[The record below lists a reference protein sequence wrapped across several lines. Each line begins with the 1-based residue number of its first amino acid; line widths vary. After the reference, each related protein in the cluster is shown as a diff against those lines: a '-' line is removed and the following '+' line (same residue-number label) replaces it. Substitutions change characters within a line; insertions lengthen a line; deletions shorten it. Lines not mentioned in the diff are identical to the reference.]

1 MAEPTAAA
9 DIAAPPPA
17 PEATATATATAMAT
31 VVAEQKVSHT
41 APQPDVPAPPPPAK
55 KRKLEE
61 VGFHT
66 SSYYKIRAAV
76 ADLRVRF
83 VQVYEATD
91 FRNNDAACEILKEIK
106 VVMELSKKM
115 RLDLGG
121 ATFEPAKPPEKPLAG
136 AVKDGQTEPAP
147 SGEKNHVPQTGQTKI
162 CPNIANDGAQTNP
175 NLEGAAEK
183 MVEETQSSEI
193 ADHPKELDEI
203 AQGSC
208 VTGGSPIGWNFLVWP
223 GGKVVYYGLTKEE
236 FLARQAAN

>member
-9 DIAAPPPA
+9 DIAAPPPPPA
-17 PEATATATATAMAT
+17 EATTTTTATVM

-41 APQPDVPAPPPPAK
+41 APQPDVPALPPLAK

-61 VGFHT
+61 AGFHT
-66 SSYYKIRAAV
+66 SAYYKIRASV

-83 VQVYEATD
+83 VQVYESTD
-91 FRNNDAACEILKEIK
+91 FRNNDASREILKEIK

-121 ATFEPAKPPEKPLAG
+121 ATLEPVKPLEKPLAG
-136 AVKDGQTEPAP
+136 AVKDEQAEPAP
-147 SGEKNHVPQTGQTKI
+147 SVEKNHVPQAGQTTI
-162 CPNIANDGAQTNP
+162 CPNIANDDAQTNP
-175 NLEGAAEK
+175 NSEGAAEK

-223 GGKVVYYGLTKEE
+223 GGKMVYYGLTKEV